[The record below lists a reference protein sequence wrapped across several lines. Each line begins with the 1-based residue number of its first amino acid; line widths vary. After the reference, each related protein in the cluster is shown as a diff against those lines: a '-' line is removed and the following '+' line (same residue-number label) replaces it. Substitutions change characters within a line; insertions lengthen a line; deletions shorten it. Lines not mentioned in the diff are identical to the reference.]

1 MTVMT
6 EINSPFQNSTH
17 YSLERYVSGL
27 SHENVFEVRGRQLSG
42 FMTIQFEPDPL
53 HRPLEVFF
61 CHHAC
66 GRVEGL

>member
-17 YSLERYVSGL
+17 YSLERFVFVL

-42 FMTIQFEPDPL
+42 FTAIQFEPDRL
-53 HRPLEVFF
+53 HRPLELSL
-61 CHHAC
+61 CHLAC

>member
-6 EINSPFQNSTH
+6 EINSFQNSTH
-17 YSLERYVSGL
+17 YSLERFVFVL

-42 FMTIQFEPDPL
+42 FTTRQFEPDRL
-53 HRPLEVFF
+53 HHPLEVFF
-61 CHHAC
+61 FHQAC